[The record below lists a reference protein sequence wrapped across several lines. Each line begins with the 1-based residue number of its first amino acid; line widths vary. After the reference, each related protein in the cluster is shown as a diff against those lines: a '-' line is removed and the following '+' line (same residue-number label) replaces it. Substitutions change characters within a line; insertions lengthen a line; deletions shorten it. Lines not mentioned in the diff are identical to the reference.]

1 MTFDYLQGRS
11 GRLIAIFYGSPNR
24 EVLNSVDLFL
34 LDPSY
39 EDGRVVLLQLKG
51 VIALKEE
58 QSEWQNASHTAT
70 YTTIWRERE

>member
-1 MTFDYLQGRS
+1 
-11 GRLIAIFYGSPNR
+11 
-24 EVLNSVDLFL
+24 VDLFL